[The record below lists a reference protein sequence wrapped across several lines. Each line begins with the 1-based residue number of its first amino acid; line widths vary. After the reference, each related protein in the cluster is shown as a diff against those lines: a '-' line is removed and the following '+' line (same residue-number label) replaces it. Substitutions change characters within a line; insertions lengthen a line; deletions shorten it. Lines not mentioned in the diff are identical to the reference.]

1 MDPTWNPEFEPGLAE
16 IADLAALTDRET
28 TDATVSHEQI
38 AKELWTALNQL
49 GVRGQMLVLGE
60 DPEVYAGLPETE
72 RRISPSATAELI
84 GHVPGTTWPH
94 TGLQLHQPSGKQ
106 PDPFDLV
113 INNIPANDLVVH
125 STVGSARQWQQQAT
139 LALGSIGLTNP
150 GGLTVL
156 LASSR
161 LLDDTESYVRR
172 EMSRAVE
179 LLGALRLPAGALRR
193 APGNDGTVDLILLH
207 HRGSPGTTPF
217 TESTPVTLDGRDVHV
232 NEYYDAHPD
241 HVLGTLTSRDNP
253 WGPADTTVV
262 PGRVDLATEL
272 RAGLNAIVRSARARG
287 LTLPTDAADLDVS
300 IDSTRES
307 GDQAPRRPSAIRAQ
321 DLGVARDVVARL
333 RAQRLNADRTTPGR
347 PAPARSSGPKPEP
360 PEL

>member
-16 IADLAALTDRET
+16 LADLAALTDRET
-28 TDATVSHEQI
+28 SDATAPHALI
-38 AKELWTALNQL
+38 AKELWTSLRRF
-49 GVRGQMLVLGE
+49 GVSGRMLVMGE
-60 DPEVYAGLPETE
+60 DAEIYAGLPRTE
-72 RRISPSATAELI
+72 RLISPGATAELI
-84 GHVPGTTWPH
+84 GLVPGSPWPH
-94 TGLQLHQPSGKQ
+94 TGLHLHQHPGTQ

-113 INNIPANDLVVH
+113 ITNMPANDLVAR
-125 STVGSARQWQQQAT
+125 STVGSARQWQQHAIN
-139 LALGSIGLTNP
+139 ALGSIGLTSP

-161 LLDDTESYVRR
+161 LLDDTDSHVRR

-262 PGRVDLATEL
+262 PGCVELATEL

-287 LTLPTDAADLDVS
+287 LTLPADAADLDAS
-300 IDSTRES
+300 IDSMRES
-307 GDQAPRRPSAIRAQ
+307 GDRAPRRPSAIRAQ
-321 DLGVARDVVARL
+321 DLGEARDVVARL
-333 RAQRLNADRTTPGR
+333 RAARRNADPNTPDR
-347 PAPARSSGPKPEP
+347 PAPSRSPGPEP
-360 PEL
+360 PGL

>member
-16 IADLAALTDRET
+16 LADLAALTDRET
-28 TDATVSHEQI
+28 SDATAPHALI
-38 AKELWTALNQL
+38 AKELWTSLRRL
-49 GVRGQMLVLGE
+49 GVSGRMLVMGE
-60 DPEVYAGLPETE
+60 DAEVYAGLPRTE
-72 RRISPSATAELI
+72 RLISPGATAELI
-84 GHVPGTTWPH
+84 GLVPGSSWPH
-94 TGLQLHQPSGKQ
+94 TGLQLHQHPGTQ

-113 INNIPANDLVVH
+113 ITNMPANDLVTR
-125 STVGSARQWQQQAT
+125 SAVGSARQWQQHAIN
-139 LALGSIGLTNP
+139 ALGSIGLTSP
-150 GGLTVL
+150 GGLSVL

-161 LLDDTESYVRR
+161 LLDDTDPYVRR

-179 LLGALRLPAGALRR
+179 LLGALRLPAGTLRR

-232 NEYYDAHPD
+232 NQYYDAHPD

-262 PGRVDLATEL
+262 PGRVGLATEL

-287 LTLPTDAADLDVS
+287 LKLPADAADLDVS
-300 IDSTRES
+300 IDSMRES
-307 GDQAPRRPSAIRAQ
+307 GGRAPTRPSAIRAQ
-321 DLGVARDVVARL
+321 DLGEARAVVARL
-333 RAQRLNADRTTPGR
+333 RAQRRNADPITPDH
-347 PAPARSSGPKPEP
+347 PAPSTSPGPEP
-360 PEL
+360 PGL